1 MSLDK
6 HNDDAEFLVVL
17 IKEFNRYL
25 DNQSHNINKTSDLIK
40 AYRDFFKGQ
49 L

>member
-6 HNDDAEFLVVL
+6 HNDDPKFLLML

-25 DNQSHNINKTSDLIK
+25 DNQSHNINKTSDIVK